1 MKRNYLTI
9 TLIVTVLGV
18 VFTFLPQT
26 YTINLAP
33 EQVTLWTDNS
43 NGATY
48 SFNTGTQ
55 SIDDGVSPYIT
66 VWSND
71 MVTLNTS
78 FTVTGMGE
86 SITWNITDN
95 PTEFLLPGPGDWSA
109 SIEGNTVDSEA
120 VEVNAG
126 FYYLRPMEPE
136 TVTYYPYRYF
146 GYGMTVIGL
155 ISSLVVYIKTRGS
168 E

>member
-18 VFTFLPQT
+18 AFIFLPQT
-26 YTINLAP
+26 YTIHLAP
-33 EQVTLWTDNS
+33 EQVTLWEDTTT
-43 NGATY
+43 GTTY

-55 SIDDGVSPYIT
+55 SIDDGVSPYVQ
-66 VWSND
+66 VWSNS
-71 MVTLNTS
+71 MITLNTS

-86 SITWNITDN
+86 TIPWNITDN
-95 PTEFLLPGPGDWSA
+95 PTELLLPGPGDWT
-109 SIEGNTVDSEA
+109 IEITGNIVEGEA
-120 VEVNAG
+120 ADINAG

-146 GYGMTVIGL
+146 GYGMLVIGL
-155 ISSLVVYIKTRGS
+155 ISSLVVYMQTKA